1 MGRDTLG
8 KFAKVASLDKTVKI
22 SNQKAEFFNKIMAST
37 DFKVAARGTGM
48 DVCRCFFNSIWPTM
62 ARVLG
67 DNEVLLEEQS
77 TTLKRYADLDEKYK
91 LLVIEE
97 EKKDKKVAAI
107 LKQLVQEYGPETA
120 QVKVE
125 EMGFTLS
132 LRELDAIELELS

>member
-91 LLVIEE
+91 LLVIKHESVIEQCKSLGIEIQEE
-97 EKKDKKVAAI
+97 GSE
-107 LKQLVQEYGPETA
+107 
-120 QVKVE
+120 KVE
-125 EMGFTLS
+125 IDPGVVLLCEGS
-132 LRELDAIELELS
+132 DGPSGD